1 MSFVKDLELEVENF
15 KREYEKFERGNKSAG
30 TRARKI
36 LQDIKKTCQEIRV
49 SIQGAKKEEE
59 KAGLHQPIDLVWTRY
74 TPMKPFFRHFFK
86 KMSAFC
92 KKRLTKDVFRGIFP
106 FEFCICRF
114 GRCIGF
120 KSKVFYDWRNVAV

>member
-1 MSFVKDLELEVENF
+1 MRLLVYFEQFFTKSQIFSPNINLFSHTASLFWSLLMSLVNDLELEVENF

-59 KAGLHQPIDLVWTRY
+59 KAEPA
-74 TPMKPFFRHFFK
+74 
-86 KMSAFC
+86 SA
-92 KKRLTKDVFRGIFP
+92 D
-106 FEFCICRF
+106 
-114 GRCIGF
+114 
-120 KSKVFYDWRNVAV
+120 

>member
-1 MSFVKDLELEVENF
+1 MSFVNDLELEVENF

-59 KAGLHQPIDLVWTRY
+59 KAGLASADWPCMDSLYPDETLFS
-74 TPMKPFFRHFFK
+74 TFFK
-86 KMSAFC
+86 ENERFLQKAF
-92 KKRLTKDVFRGIFP
+92 D
-106 FEFCICRF
+106 
-114 GRCIGF
+114 
-120 KSKVFYDWRNVAV
+120 